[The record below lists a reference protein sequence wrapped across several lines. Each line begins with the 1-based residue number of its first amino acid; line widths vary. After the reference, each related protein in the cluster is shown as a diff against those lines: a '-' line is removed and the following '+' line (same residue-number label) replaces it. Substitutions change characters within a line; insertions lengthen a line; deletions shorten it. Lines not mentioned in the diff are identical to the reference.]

1 MFGPREL
8 YITTVAGVEHNDKM
22 GNKRKRHVCM
32 GTMKNKSKQLAGLF
46 APDESALIMT
56 MKKINQLCTNNGFY
70 FPWKTK
76 AQRHVQL
83 THAAKEHCVSLLWL

>member
-1 MFGPREL
+1 
-8 YITTVAGVEHNDKM
+8 
-22 GNKRKRHVCM
+22 M

-70 FPWKTK
+70 FSWKTQG
-76 AQRHVQL
+76 QRHVQL
-83 THAAKEHCVSLLWL
+83 THTAKEHCVFLLWL